1 MKIFNLTEWTLEHQP
16 LAYFIIILVFIM
28 GVYSYQNLGRMED
41 PDFVLRQMVVSVAW
55 PGASA
60 QQVEEQVTDKI
71 EKKLQNTPGLD
82 YLQSESLPGQSY
94 IIVNLKYTVNKDN
107 LQPTWFEVRNM
118 VNDIKDTLPAG
129 VVGPYF
135 NDSFADVYGSVFAV
149 SSNEF
154 TYEEM
159 RQTAEQARQTFLR
172 VPQVKKVELIGV
184 QSEKIYVEMES
195 SKLSQLGLSPSTIIA
210 TLQTQNAMTPSGMVA
225 TSSDNVY
232 LRVSGMFEN
241 LEDLRNLPIQA
252 SSGTFRLGDIAKV
265 ERSYSDPPDSKM
277 YFNGQPSIGISVSME
292 AGGNVL
298 TLGNDLNQATAGIKQ
313 DLPLGMEI
321 NQIANQPQVVKNSI
335 NEFAITLLIAIAVIL
350 LVCFLSLG
358 IRTGLVVAIGI
369 PLVICGVFAGMMLMD
384 IDLHRVSLGAL
395 IIALGLLVDDAII
408 VVEMMT
414 VKLEQG
420 WERSTAAAH
429 AYKST
434 ASPRLIGALVTCCG
448 FIPVAFSIGAA
459 AEFIGSLFWVVTMAL
474 LISWLAA
481 GTATPLLGYSLIN
494 AKPHKQDPAFD
505 LYDTKFYRLFKKILN
520 WCLTHRKLVL
530 SLTLAVFLVSL
541 GLMTFVKQE
550 FFPASVRPELI
561 VDLKLP
567 EGSSIQSTEAQA
579 KQLAERLKND
589 PDIVNYAYYVGQSAP
604 RFVLNAEPVLPCSNF
619 AQFVILAKDYEA
631 RVRLQA
637 RCEQLIAQEFPTV
650 YGHCQVLGIGPQAK
664 YPVVFRISGPDIVKV
679 KNIANQVQSVMVSQ
693 SYLRDVNLDWS
704 QKNKVAHLEIDQ
716 DKARMLGIDN
726 QSLAS
731 LLQAQLSGIPIAEF
745 REKDRTISMTV
756 RLDDYGKDLSALKD
770 LNVPLSNGKYVPLD
784 QVARIS
790 YEAEE
795 GLIWRRALQPTI
807 TAQAGIN
814 GDMTS
819 TQATQRIQENI
830 KDLRAGLPTGYS
842 IEVGG
847 SEELSKDALGWL
859 MQPIPVMI
867 IIIILLLMIQ
877 LESIP
882 KMLMTLSTAPL
893 GLIGVS
899 LALLI
904 THRSLG
910 FVAICGV
917 LALAGIIIRNS
928 VVLIDQIEQQLQ
940 AGESVW
946 DSIIHA
952 TVQRFRPIMLTA
964 GAAILGMVPL
974 STSVF
979 WGPMAI
985 ALAGGL
991 SIATI
996 LTLIVLPTMYA
1007 AWYKAAPPV
1016 QNQDTVCI
1024 LDI

>member
-1 MKIFNLTEWTLEHQP
+1 MKKFNLTEWTLKHQP
-16 LAYFIIILVFIM
+16 LVYFIIILVFIM

-94 IIVNLKYTVNKDN
+94 IIVNLKYTVDEAK

-135 NDSFADVYGSVFAV
+135 NDSFADVYGSVFAL

-159 RQTAEQARQTFLR
+159 RNMAEQARQTLLR
-172 VPQVKKVELIGV
+172 VPQVKKVELLGV
-184 QSEKIYVEMES
+184 QPEKIYIEMES
-195 SKLSQLGLSPSTIIA
+195 SKLAQLGLSPSAIIA
-210 TLQTQNAMTPSGMVA
+210 TLQAQNSMTPSGMVA

-241 LEDLRNLPIQA
+241 LEDIRNLPIQA

-265 ERSYSDPPDSKM
+265 ERSYSDPPEPKM
-277 YFNGQPSIGISVSME
+277 FFNSQPSIGIAVSME

-298 TLGNDLNQATAGIKQ
+298 TLGNDLSEAIAKIKP

-321 NQIANQPQVVKNSI
+321 NQVANQPQVVKKSI

-358 IRTGLVVAIGI
+358 TRTGMVVAVGI
-369 PLVICGVFAGMMLMD
+369 PLVICGVFAGMKLMG
-384 IDLHRVSLGAL
+384 IDLHRISLGAL

-420 WERSTAAAH
+420 WERSAAASH
-429 AYKST
+429 AFSST
-434 ASPRLIGALVTCCG
+434 ASPRLTGALITCCG

-459 AEFIGSLFWVVTMAL
+459 AEFVGSLFWVVTMAL
-474 LISWLAA
+474 LISWLVA
-481 GTATPLLGYSLIN
+481 GTATPLLGYSLIKV
-494 AKPHKQDPAFD
+494 KPHQQDATFD
-505 LYDTKFYRLFKKILN
+505 LYDTKFYRMFKKLLN

-530 SLTLAVFLVSL
+530 SLTLAGFLVSL
-541 GLMTFVKQE
+541 VLMTFVKQE

-579 KQLAERLKND
+579 NQLAERLKSD
-589 PDIVNYAYYVGQSAP
+589 PDIVNYAYYVGQGAP

-631 RVRLQA
+631 RVRLQTK
-637 RCEQLIAQEFPTV
+637 CEQLIAQNFPSV
-650 YGHCQVLGIGPQAK
+650 YGHCRVLGIGPQST
-664 YPVVFRISGPDIVKV
+664 YPVVFRISGPDNDKV
-679 KNIANQVQSVMVSQ
+679 KDIASKVQSVMASQ
-693 SYLRDVNLDWS
+693 PYLQDVNLNWS

-716 DKARMLGIDN
+716 DKARMLGIN
-726 QSLAS
+726 SQSLAS
-731 LLQAQLSGIPIAEF
+731 TLQAQLSGIPIAEF

-756 RLDDYGKDLSALKD
+756 RLDDRGGKDLSALKD

-790 YEAEE
+790 YEAED

-807 TAQAGIN
+807 TAQAEIK
-814 GDMTS
+814 GDMTAKE
-819 TQATQRIQENI
+819 ATKRVEENI
-830 KDLRAGLPTGYS
+830 KDIRAGLPTAYS
-842 IEVGG
+842 IEVGAN
-847 SEELSKDALGWL
+847 EEMSAKALKWL
-859 MQPIPVMI
+859 IQPVPVMI

-882 KMLMTLSTAPL
+882 KMLMTLATAPL

-904 THRSLG
+904 TGRSLG
-910 FVAICGV
+910 FVAVCGV
-917 LALAGIIIRNS
+917 LALSGIIIRNS
-928 VVLIDQIEQQLQ
+928 VVLIDQIEQQLK
-940 AGESVW
+940 AGEFVW
-946 DSIIHA
+946 DAIVHA

-974 STSVF
+974 ATSVF

-991 SIATI
+991 SIATV

-1007 AWYKAAPPV
+1007 AWYKAAAPV
-1016 QNQDTVCI
+1016 ETEETVAS
-1024 LDI
+1024 

>member
-1 MKIFNLTEWTLEHQP
+1 L
-16 LAYFIIILVFIM
+16 
-28 GVYSYQNLGRMED
+28 LG
-41 PDFVLRQMVVSVAW
+41 
-55 PGASA
+55 
-60 QQVEEQVTDKI
+60 
-71 EKKLQNTPGLD
+71 
-82 YLQSESLPGQSY
+82 
-94 IIVNLKYTVNKDN
+94 
-107 LQPTWFEVRNM
+107 
-118 VNDIKDTLPAG
+118 
-129 VVGPYF
+129 
-135 NDSFADVYGSVFAV
+135 
-149 SSNEF
+149 
-154 TYEEM
+154 
-159 RQTAEQARQTFLR
+159 
-172 VPQVKKVELIGV
+172 
-184 QSEKIYVEMES
+184 
-195 SKLSQLGLSPSTIIA
+195 
-210 TLQTQNAMTPSGMVA
+210 
-225 TSSDNVY
+225 
-232 LRVSGMFEN
+232 
-241 LEDLRNLPIQA
+241 
-252 SSGTFRLGDIAKV
+252 
-265 ERSYSDPPDSKM
+265 
-277 YFNGQPSIGISVSME
+277 
-292 AGGNVL
+292 
-298 TLGNDLNQATAGIKQ
+298 
-313 DLPLGMEI
+313 
-321 NQIANQPQVVKNSI
+321 
-335 NEFAITLLIAIAVIL
+335 
-350 LVCFLSLG
+350 
-358 IRTGLVVAIGI
+358 
-369 PLVICGVFAGMMLMD
+369 
-384 IDLHRVSLGAL
+384 IDLHRISLGAL

-420 WERSTAAAH
+420 WERSAAASHAYTSTAA
-429 AYKST
+429 
-434 ASPRLIGALVTCCG
+434 PRLIGALVTCCG

-459 AEFIGSLFWVVTMAL
+459 AEFVGSLFWVVTMAL
-474 LISWLAA
+474 LISWLVA
-481 GTATPLLGYSLIN
+481 GTATPLLGYSLIK
-494 AKPHKQDPAFD
+494 AKPHDQYPSFD

-541 GLMTFVKQE
+541 VLMTFVKQE

-579 KQLAERLKND
+579 NKLAERLKSD

-637 RCEQLIAQEFPTV
+637 RCEQLIARELPSV
-650 YGHCQVLGIGPQAK
+650 YGHCRVLGIGPQSS
-664 YPVVFRISGPDIVKV
+664 YPVVFRISGPDNDKV
-679 KNIANQVQSVMVSQ
+679 KDIAHKVQTVMASQ
-693 SYLRDVNLDWS
+693 PYLRDVNLNWS
-704 QKNKVAHLEIDQ
+704 QKNKVVHLEIDQ

-731 LLQAQLSGIPIAEF
+731 ILQAQLSGIPIAEF

-756 RLDDYGKDLSALKD
+756 RLDGQGGKDLSVLKD

-784 QVARIS
+784 QIARIS
-790 YEAEE
+790 YDAED

-807 TAQAGIN
+807 TAQSEIN
-814 GDMTS
+814 GDMTAKE
-819 TQATQRIQENI
+819 ATKRVEENI
-830 KDLRAGLPTGYS
+830 KDIRTGLPTGYS

-847 SEELSKDALGWL
+847 NEELSKDALKWL
-859 MQPIPVMI
+859 MQPVPVMI

-882 KMLMTLSTAPL
+882 KMLMTLATAPL

-904 THRSLG
+904 TRSSLG
-910 FVAICGV
+910 FVAVCGV

-946 DSIIHA
+946 DAIVHA

-974 STSVF
+974 ATSVF

-991 SIATI
+991 FIATV
-996 LTLIVLPTMYA
+996 LTLIVLPVMYA

-1016 QNQDTVCI
+1016 ETGETVAS
-1024 LDI
+1024 